1 MLPGHTAARSP
12 IGETRRKAR
21 TEANDMRQLI
31 RRWPGVPVATVFLL
45 VGLLSACGESA
56 VDEGPRA
63 AGEQQEA
70 GVVDADVQDLPTLL
84 TVLDSLPAGTQMA
97 LEPWTG
103 DLPEMAERRVVRL
116 LTVHEPMFFGFD
128 GRRQSGLIAEAAV
141 ALEEFLNQRL
151 EQSQWQVIVIV
162 QPVTRDLLI
171 PFLEEGRGDIAA
183 AGLTIT
189 PERLERV
196 DFTNPTATG
205 ISEIV
210 VTGPGTEAAIPSRIE
225 DLGNLEL
232 HVRPSSSYWE
242 SLQTLDQNLRDQNI
256 QPLGLVPI
264 DEVLDAEDL
273 LEQVSVGNSPATVVD
288 AYQAEFWSKIYPD
301 LALHPDLAVRT
312 DGEIGWAIRKDSP
325 VLKEAL
331 NDFLREYR
339 PGTLSGNILLNRY
352 TQDTSRVQRVRRAE
366 HAHSLT
372 RLRSSFERHAATYDL
387 DWVLLVAQ
395 AFQESRL
402 GADTKNS
409 HGAVGIMQ
417 IKPASAAEAGIEDI
431 STDDANIEAGAA
443 YLRYLIDNYFD
454 DPGLDPA
461 RQQLFAIA
469 GYNAGPT
476 RIRRLRRETAA
487 AGLDPNKWFD
497 NVEVLVAREVG
508 RETLRYVGNIM
519 KYYVTFTLMI
529 EEAAIED
536 AREP

>member
-1 MLPGHTAARSP
+1 
-12 IGETRRKAR
+12 
-21 TEANDMRQLI
+21 MRQLI
-31 RRWPGVPVATVFLL
+31 RRSSGRHLVTAALL
-45 VGLLSACGESA
+45 VGLLCACGESA
-56 VDEGPRA
+56 VDEGPRT
-63 AGEQQEA
+63 AGEQQESGTA
-70 GVVDADVQDLPTLL
+70 PGEIRSDEMSVEELPNLL
-84 TVLDSLPAGTQMA
+84 TALDSLPEGTRIA

-103 DLPEMAERRVVRL
+103 DLPEMAQRRVIRL

-141 ALEEFLNQRL
+141 ALEEFLNQKL
-151 EQSQWQVIVIV
+151 ERSQLKVLVMV

-171 PFLEEGRGDIAA
+171 PFLAEGRGDIAA

-189 PERLERV
+189 PERLEQV
-196 DFTNPTATG
+196 DFAHPTATG

-210 VTGPGTEAAIPSRIE
+210 VTGPGTEVAIPNRIE
-225 DLGNLEL
+225 DLGVLEL

-242 SLQTLDQNLRDQNI
+242 SLQTLDQDLSAGNRTPLNL
-256 QPLGLVPI
+256 VAV
-264 DEVLDAEDL
+264 DEVLDAADL
-273 LEQVSVGNSPATVVD
+273 LEQVNSGNSPATVVD

-301 LALHPDLAVRT
+301 LVLHPDLALRT
-312 DGEIGWAIRKDSP
+312 DGEIGWALRKSSP
-325 VLKEAL
+325 VLKQAL
-331 NDFLREYR
+331 NEFLREYR

-372 RLRSSFERHAATYDL
+372 RLRSSFEKHAATYDL

-417 IKPASAAEAGIEDI
+417 IKPASAAEAGVDDI
-431 STDDANIEAGAA
+431 GTDDSNIEAGAA

-454 DPGLDPA
+454 DPDLDPA
-461 RQQLFAIA
+461 RRQLFAIA

-476 RIRRLRRETAA
+476 RVRNLRRKTAA
-487 AGLDPNKWFD
+487 AGLDPTKWFD

-508 RETLRYVGNIM
+508 RETLRYVSNIM

>member
-1 MLPGHTAARSP
+1 MASRIHFVT
-12 IGETRRKAR
+12 
-21 TEANDMRQLI
+21 
-31 RRWPGVPVATVFLL
+31 TVLL
-45 VGLLSACGESA
+45 VGLICACGESA
-56 VDEGPRA
+56 EDARPRA
-63 AGEQQEA
+63 PGEAQEEGA
-70 GVVDADVQDLPTLL
+70 STADALQELPSLL
-84 TVLDSLPAGTQMA
+84 TVLDSLPEGTQMA

-103 DLPEMAERRVVRL
+103 DLPGMAERRVVRL

-141 ALEEFLNQRL
+141 ALEEFLNRRL
-151 EQSQWQVIVIV
+151 EQSQWQVVVIV

-196 DFTNPTATG
+196 DFTNPTANE

-210 VTGPGTEAAIPSRIE
+210 VTGPGTEVAIPSRVE
-225 DLGNLEL
+225 DLGVLEL

-242 SLQTLDQNLRDQNI
+242 SLQALDQDLRDQDLE
-256 QPLGLVPI
+256 PLRLVAI
-264 DEVLDAEDL
+264 DEMLDAEEL

-301 LALHPDLAVRT
+301 LALHTDLAVRT
-312 DGEIGWAIRKDSP
+312 DGQIGWAIRKDSP
-325 VLKEAL
+325 VLMEAL

-339 PGTLSGNILLNRY
+339 PGTLSGNILLKRY

-372 RLRSSFERHAATYDL
+372 RLRSSFEEHAATYEL

-402 GADTKNS
+402 GADTENS

-417 IKPASAAEAGIEDI
+417 IKPASAAEAGVHDI
-431 STDDANIEAGAA
+431 STDDANIQAGAA
-443 YLRYLIDNYFD
+443 YLRYLIDHYFD
-454 DPGLDPA
+454 DPGLDSA

-476 RIRRLRRETAA
+476 RIRNLRRKTAA

-497 NVEVLVAREVG
+497 NVEVLVAREIG
-508 RETLRYVGNIM
+508 RETLRYVSNIM

-529 EEAAIED
+529 EEATLED
-536 AREP
+536 TREP

>member
-1 MLPGHTAARSP
+1 
-12 IGETRRKAR
+12 
-21 TEANDMRQLI
+21 MRQLI
-31 RRWPGVPVATVFLL
+31 RRSSGVPAVTVALL
-45 VGLLSACGESA
+45 VGLLFACGE
-56 VDEGPRA
+56 
-63 AGEQQEA
+63 A
-70 GVVDADVQDLPTLL
+70 GVNDGAGVPGEVREDGVAVGEVEELPTLL
-84 TVLDSLPAGTQMA
+84 TALDSLPEGTQRA

-103 DLPEMAERRVVRL
+103 DLPDMAERRVIRL

-151 EQSQWQVIVIV
+151 ERGQLKVVVLV

-189 PERLERV
+189 PERLEKV
-196 DFTNPTATG
+196 DFAHPTATG

-210 VTGPGTEAAIPSRIE
+210 VTGPGTEVVIPSRIE
-225 DLGNLEL
+225 DLGALEL

-242 SLQTLDQNLRDQNI
+242 SLDALDQDLRERDLA
-256 QPLGLVPI
+256 PLHLIAV
-264 DEVLDAEDL
+264 DEVLDAEEL
-273 LEQVSVGNSPATVVD
+273 LEQVNVGNSPATVVD
-288 AYQAEFWSKIYPD
+288 AYQAEFWSQIYPD
-301 LALHPDLAVRT
+301 LQLHPNLAVRT

-325 VLKEAL
+325 VLKDAL

-339 PGTLSGNILLNRY
+339 PGTLSGNMLLNRY
-352 TQDTSRVQRVRRAE
+352 TRDTLRVQRVRRAE
-366 HAHSLT
+366 HSQTLT
-372 RLRSSFERHAATYDL
+372 KLRGSFEKHAAAYEL

-417 IKPASAAEAGIEDI
+417 IKPASAAEAGIDDI

-443 YLRYLIDNYFD
+443 YLRLLIDHYFD
-454 DPGLDPA
+454 DASVDPTTK
-461 RQQLFAIA
+461 QIFAIA

-476 RIRRLRRETAA
+476 RIRNLRRKTAA
-487 AGLDPNKWFD
+487 AGLDPDQWFD
-497 NVEVLVAREVG
+497 NVEVLVAREIG
-508 RETLRYVGNIM
+508 RETVRYVSNIM

-529 EEAAIED
+529 EDRAIED
-536 AREP
+536 ARAP

>member
-1 MLPGHTAARSP
+1 MAAA
-12 IGETRRKAR
+12 GLA
-21 TEANDMRQLI
+21 
-31 RRWPGVPVATVFLL
+31 
-45 VGLLSACGESA
+45 GLLGACGESG
-56 VDEGPRA
+56 DDGPTRETPSAEA
-63 AGEQQEA
+63 AAEFQE
-70 GVVDADVQDLPTLL
+70 LPNLL
-84 TVLDSLPAGTQMA
+84 TSLDSLPEGTRRA

-103 DLPEMAERRVVRL
+103 DLPDMAERRVVRL

-151 EQSQWQVIVIV
+151 ERNQLKVVVLV

-196 DFTNPTATG
+196 DFAHPTATG

-210 VTGPGTEAAIPSRIE
+210 VTGPGTEVAVPNRVE
-225 DLGNLEL
+225 DLGRLEL
-232 HVRPSSSYWE
+232 HIRPSSSYWD
-242 SLQTLDQNLRDQNI
+242 SLQALDRDLRGQNLE
-256 QPLGLVPI
+256 PLNLVAV

-301 LALHPDLAVRT
+301 LLLHPNLAVRT
-312 DGEIGWAIRKDSP
+312 DGEIGWAIRKASP
-325 VLKEAL
+325 VLKEAV
-331 NDFLREYR
+331 NDFLRQYR

-366 HAHSLT
+366 HANALT
-372 RLRSSFERHAATYDL
+372 RLRGSFERHAATHGL
-387 DWVLLVAQ
+387 DWVLLMAQ

-402 GADTKNS
+402 GADTENS

-417 IKPASAAEAGIEDI
+417 IKPTSAAEAGVDDI
-431 STDDANIEAGAA
+431 STDDSNIEAGAA
-443 YLRYLIDNYFD
+443 YLQYLIDNYFD
-454 DPGLDPA
+454 DPDLDA
-461 RQQLFAIA
+461 RLRQIFAIA

-476 RIRRLRRETAA
+476 RIRNLRRKTAA
-487 AGLDPNKWFD
+487 AGLDPNKWFN

-508 RETLRYVGNIM
+508 RETVRYVSNIM

-529 EEAAIED
+529 EERQIEES
-536 AREP
+536 RRQ

>member
-1 MLPGHTAARSP
+1 
-12 IGETRRKAR
+12 
-21 TEANDMRQLI
+21 MRQ
-31 RRWPGVPVATVFLL
+31 RSQRVSGVVFMAAAGLA
-45 VGLLSACGESA
+45 GLLGACGESA
-56 VDEGPRA
+56 DDGPTRGTQSAEA
-63 AGEQQEA
+63 AAEFQE
-70 GVVDADVQDLPTLL
+70 LPNLL
-84 TVLDSLPAGTQMA
+84 TSLDSLPEGTRRA

-103 DLPEMAERRVVRL
+103 DLPDMTERRVVRL

-151 EQSQWQVIVIV
+151 ERNQLKVVVLV

-196 DFTNPTATG
+196 DFANPTATG

-210 VTGPGTEAAIPSRIE
+210 VTGPGTEVAVPNRVE
-225 DLGNLEL
+225 DMGSLEL

-242 SLQTLDQNLRDQNI
+242 SLQVLDQDLREQNLE
-256 QPLGLVPI
+256 PLNLVAV

-301 LALHPDLAVRT
+301 LLLHPNLAVRT
-312 DGEIGWAIRKDSP
+312 DGEIGWAIRKASP
-325 VLKEAL
+325 VLKEAV
-331 NDFLREYR
+331 NDFLRQYR

-352 TQDTSRVQRVRRAE
+352 TQDTARVQRVRRAE
-366 HAHSLT
+366 NANALT
-372 RLRSSFERHAATYDL
+372 RLRGSFEKHAATHGL
-387 DWVLLVAQ
+387 DWVLLMAQ

-402 GADTKNS
+402 GADTENS

-417 IKPASAAEAGIEDI
+417 IKPTSAAEAGVDDI
-431 STDDANIEAGAA
+431 STDDSNIEAGAA
-443 YLRYLIDNYFD
+443 YLQYLIDNYFD
-454 DPGLDPA
+454 DSDLDPRM
-461 RQQLFAIA
+461 RQIFAIA

-476 RIRRLRRETAA
+476 RIRNLRRKTAA
-487 AGLDPNKWFD
+487 AGLDPNKWFN

-508 RETLRYVGNIM
+508 RETVRYVSNIM

-529 EEAAIED
+529 EDREIEES
-536 AREP
+536 RGQ

>member
-1 MLPGHTAARSP
+1 
-12 IGETRRKAR
+12 
-21 TEANDMRQLI
+21 MRQGI
-31 RRWPGVPVATVFLL
+31 RMASSTPLAAMAFVA
-45 VGLLSACGESA
+45 GLLCACGESA
-56 VDEGPRA
+56 GDGRPGTPGDPQDGGAQTA
-63 AGEQQEA
+63 ATEFQEI
-70 GVVDADVQDLPTLL
+70 PTLL
-84 TVLDSLPAGTQMA
+84 TALDSLPEGTRRA

-103 DLPEMAERRVVRL
+103 DLPDMAERRVVRL

-128 GRRQSGLIAEAAV
+128 GQRQSGLIAEAAV

-151 EQSQWQVIVIV
+151 ERNQLKVVVLV

-189 PERLERV
+189 PERLERI
-196 DFTNPTATG
+196 DFAHPTATG

-210 VTGPGTEAAIPSRIE
+210 VSGPGTEVAVPNRVE
-225 DLGNLEL
+225 DLGGLEL

-242 SLQTLDQNLRDQNI
+242 SLQALDQDLREQNLE
-256 QPLGLVPI
+256 PLNLVAV

-273 LEQVSVGNSPATVVD
+273 LEQVSAGNSPATVVD

-301 LALHPDLAVRT
+301 LVLHPDLAVRT
-312 DGEIGWAIRKDSP
+312 DGEIGWAIRKESP
-325 VLKEAL
+325 VLREAL

-339 PGTLSGNILLNRY
+339 PGTLTGNIILNRY

-366 HAHSLT
+366 HSQSLR
-372 RLRSSFERHAATYDL
+372 RLRDSFEAHAAKYEL

-395 AFQESRL
+395 GFQESRL
-402 GADTKNS
+402 GADTENS

-417 IKPASAAEAGIEDI
+417 IKPASAAEAGVNDI
-431 STDDANIEAGAA
+431 STDNSNIEAGAA
-443 YLRYLIDNYFD
+443 YLRLLIDHYFD
-454 DPGLDPA
+454 DPALDPTTK
-461 RQQLFAIA
+461 QIFAVA

-476 RIRRLRRETAA
+476 RIRNLRRKTAA
-487 AGLDPNKWFD
+487 AGLDPDVWFD

-508 RETLRYVGNIM
+508 RETVRYVSNIM

-529 EEAAIED
+529 EDRAIEES
-536 AREP
+536 REP

>member
-1 MLPGHTAARSP
+1 VTAA
-12 IGETRRKAR
+12 
-21 TEANDMRQLI
+21 
-31 RRWPGVPVATVFLL
+31 LL
-45 VGLLSACGESA
+45 LGLLCACGESA
-56 VDEGPRA
+56 EDVRPRA
-63 AGEQQEA
+63 SSETPADEAALQE
-70 GVVDADVQDLPTLL
+70 LPSLL
-84 TVLDSLPAGTQMA
+84 TVLDSLPEGTQMA

-103 DLPEMAERRVVRL
+103 DLPAMAERRVVRL

-141 ALEEFLNQRL
+141 ALEESLNQKL
-151 EQSQWQVIVIV
+151 ERNQLKVVVIV

-196 DFTNPTATG
+196 DFAHPTATG

-210 VTGPGTEAAIPSRIE
+210 VTGPGTEVAIPDRLE
-225 DLGNLEL
+225 DLGRLEL

-242 SLQTLDQNLRDQNI
+242 SLQALDRDLRDQNLE
-256 QPLGLVPI
+256 PLNVVAI
-264 DEVLDAEDL
+264 DETLDAEDL

-301 LALHPDLAVRT
+301 LELHPNLAVQT
-312 DGEIGWAIRKDSP
+312 DGQIGWAIRKDSP
-325 VLKEAL
+325 VLMEAL

-372 RLRSSFERHAATYDL
+372 RLRGSFEKHAATYDL

-402 GADTKNS
+402 GADTENS

-417 IKPASAAEAGIEDI
+417 IKPASAAEAGVHDI

-454 DPGLDPA
+454 DPGLDAP

-476 RIRRLRRETAA
+476 RIRDLRRKTAG
-487 AGLDPNKWFD
+487 AGLDPTKWFD

-508 RETLRYVGNIM
+508 RETLRYVSNIM
-519 KYYVTFTLMI
+519 KYYVTFTLMV

>member
-1 MLPGHTAARSP
+1 
-12 IGETRRKAR
+12 
-21 TEANDMRQLI
+21 
-31 RRWPGVPVATVFLL
+31 
-45 VGLLSACGESA
+45 
-56 VDEGPRA
+56 
-63 AGEQQEA
+63 
-70 GVVDADVQDLPTLL
+70 
-84 TVLDSLPAGTQMA
+84 
-97 LEPWTG
+97 
-103 DLPEMAERRVVRL
+103 
-116 LTVHEPMFFGFD
+116 MFFGFD

-151 EQSQWQVIVIV
+151 ERNQLKVVVLV

-196 DFTNPTATG
+196 DFANPTATG

-210 VTGPGTEAAIPSRIE
+210 VTGPGTEVAVPSRVE
-225 DLGNLEL
+225 DMGSLEL
-232 HVRPSSSYWE
+232 HVRSSSSYWE
-242 SLQTLDQNLRDQNI
+242 SLQALDQDLREQNLE
-256 QPLGLVPI
+256 PLNLVAV

-288 AYQAEFWSKIYPD
+288 AYQAEFWSKIYRD

-312 DGEIGWAIRKDSP
+312 DGEIGWAIRKESP

-331 NDFLREYR
+331 NDFLRQYR

-366 HAHSLT
+366 HANALT
-372 RLRSSFERHAATYDL
+372 RLRGSFEKHAATHGL

-402 GADTKNS
+402 GADTENS

-417 IKPASAAEAGIEDI
+417 IKPTSAAEAGVDDI
-431 STDDANIEAGAA
+431 STDDSNIEAGAA
-443 YLRYLIDNYFD
+443 YLKYLIDNYFD
-454 DPGLDPA
+454 DPGLDPTM
-461 RQQLFAIA
+461 RQIFAIA

-476 RIRRLRRETAA
+476 RIRSLRRKTAA

-508 RETLRYVGNIM
+508 RETLRYVSNIV

-529 EEAAIED
+529 EDDAIEES
-536 AREP
+536 RGQ

>member
-1 MLPGHTAARSP
+1 MAAA
-12 IGETRRKAR
+12 GLA
-21 TEANDMRQLI
+21 
-31 RRWPGVPVATVFLL
+31 
-45 VGLLSACGESA
+45 GLLGACGESA
-56 VDEGPRA
+56 DDGPTRGTQSAEA
-63 AGEQQEA
+63 AAEFQE
-70 GVVDADVQDLPTLL
+70 LPNLL
-84 TVLDSLPAGTQMA
+84 TSLDSLPEGTRRA

-103 DLPEMAERRVVRL
+103 DLPDMTERRVVRL

-151 EQSQWQVIVIV
+151 ERNQLKVVVLV

-196 DFTNPTATG
+196 DFANPTATG

-210 VTGPGTEAAIPSRIE
+210 VTGPGTEVAVPNRVE
-225 DLGNLEL
+225 DMGSLEL

-242 SLQTLDQNLRDQNI
+242 SLQVLDQDLREQNLE
-256 QPLGLVPI
+256 PLNLVAV

-301 LALHPDLAVRT
+301 LLLHPNLAVRT
-312 DGEIGWAIRKDSP
+312 DGEIGWAIRKASP
-325 VLKEAL
+325 VLKEAV
-331 NDFLREYR
+331 NDFLRQYR

-352 TQDTSRVQRVRRAE
+352 TQDTARVQRVRRAE
-366 HAHSLT
+366 NANALT
-372 RLRSSFERHAATYDL
+372 RLRGSFEKHAATHGL
-387 DWVLLVAQ
+387 DWVLLMAQ

-402 GADTKNS
+402 GADTENS

-417 IKPASAAEAGIEDI
+417 IKPTSAAEAGVDDI
-431 STDDANIEAGAA
+431 STDDSNIEAGAA
-443 YLRYLIDNYFD
+443 YLQYLIDNYFD
-454 DPGLDPA
+454 DPDLDA
-461 RQQLFAIA
+461 RMRQIFAIA

-476 RIRRLRRETAA
+476 RIRNLRRKTAA
-487 AGLDPNKWFD
+487 AGLDPNKWFN

-508 RETLRYVGNIM
+508 RETVRYVSNIM

-529 EEAAIED
+529 EDREIEES
-536 AREP
+536 RGQ

>member
-1 MLPGHTAARSP
+1 MLPGNRAARSR
-12 IGETRRKAR
+12 IDGKNRKAR
-21 TEANDMRQLI
+21 TEVNDMRQGI
-31 RRWPGVPVATVFLL
+31 RMAFSTPLAAMALVA
-45 VGLLSACGESA
+45 GLLCACGESA
-56 VDEGPRA
+56 GDGPTRKTRSGEA
-63 AGEQQEA
+63 AEEE
-70 GVVDADVQDLPTLL
+70 LPTLL
-84 TVLDSLPAGTQMA
+84 TVLDSLPEGTRLA

-103 DLPEMAERRVVRL
+103 DLPDMAERRVVRL

-151 EQSQWQVIVIV
+151 ERNQLKVIVLV

-196 DFTNPTATG
+196 DFAHPTATG

-210 VTGPGTEAAIPSRIE
+210 VTGPGTEVAVPNRVE
-225 DLGNLEL
+225 DLGSLEL

-242 SLQTLDQNLRDQNI
+242 SLQSLDQDLRERNLD
-256 QPLGLVPI
+256 PLNLVAV

-301 LALHPDLAVRT
+301 LMLHPDLAVRT
-312 DGEIGWAIRKDSP
+312 DGEIGWAIRKESP

-331 NDFLREYR
+331 NDFLRQYR
-339 PGTLSGNILLNRY
+339 PGTLSGNIILNRY

-366 HAHSLT
+366 HAHTLT
-372 RLRSSFERHAATYDL
+372 HLQDSFEKHAATYEL
-387 DWVLLVAQ
+387 DWLLLVAQ

-402 GADTKNS
+402 GADTENR

-417 IKPASAAEAGIEDI
+417 IKPASAAEAGVDDI
-431 STDDANIEAGAA
+431 STDDSNIEAGAA
-443 YLRYLIDNYFD
+443 YVRHLINNYFD
-454 DPGLDPA
+454 DPGLDPKM
-461 RQQLFAIA
+461 RQLFAIA

-476 RIRRLRRETAA
+476 RIRDLRRKTAA
-487 AGLDPNKWFD
+487 AGLDPNRWFD
-497 NVEVLVAREVG
+497 NVEVLVAREIG
-508 RETLRYVGNIM
+508 RETLRYVSNIM
-519 KYYVTFTLMI
+519 KYYVTFTLMV
-529 EEAAIED
+529 ED
-536 AREP
+536 RALEKMREP

>member
-1 MLPGHTAARSP
+1 
-12 IGETRRKAR
+12 
-21 TEANDMRQLI
+21 MRQ
-31 RRWPGVPVATVFLL
+31 GVRIASSTPFVAAAFVA
-45 VGLLSACGESA
+45 GLLCACGESGG
-56 VDEGPRA
+56 DERPGTPGGPRDGGAQSA
-63 AGEQQEA
+63 AAEVQE
-70 GVVDADVQDLPTLL
+70 LPTLL
-84 TVLDSLPAGTQMA
+84 TVLDSLPEGTRRA

-103 DLPEMAERRVVRL
+103 DLPDMAERRVVRL

-128 GRRQSGLIAEAAV
+128 GHRQSGLIAEAAV
-141 ALEEFLNQRL
+141 KLEEFLNQRL
-151 EQSQWQVIVIV
+151 ERNQLKVVVLV

-196 DFTNPTATG
+196 DFAHPTATG

-210 VTGPGTEAAIPSRIE
+210 VTGPGTEVAVPNRIE
-225 DLGNLEL
+225 DLGALEL

-242 SLQTLDQNLRDQNI
+242 SLQALDQDLREQNLE
-256 QPLGLVPI
+256 PLNLVAV

-301 LALHPDLAVRT
+301 LVLHPALAVRT
-312 DGEIGWAIRKDSP
+312 DGEIGWAIRKESP

-339 PGTLSGNILLNRY
+339 PGTLTGNIILNRY

-372 RLRSSFERHAATYDL
+372 RLRGSFEKHSTAHGL
-387 DWVLLVAQ
+387 DWVLVVAQ

-402 GADTKNS
+402 GADTDNS

-417 IKPASAAEAGIEDI
+417 IKPASAAEAGVDDI
-431 STDDANIEAGAA
+431 STDDRNIEAGAA
-443 YLRYLIDNYFD
+443 YLRYLIDHYFD
-454 DPGLDPA
+454 DPGLDPTT
-461 RQQLFAIA
+461 RQVFAIA

-476 RIRRLRRETAA
+476 RIRNLRRKTAA
-487 AGLDPNKWFD
+487 AGLDPDKWFD

-508 RETLRYVGNIM
+508 RETLRYVSNIM

-529 EEAAIED
+529 EERAIEES
-536 AREP
+536 REP